1 MSNVVIN
8 PNASGSGTITVTAP
22 STNSNYT
29 ITIPAETGT
38 LVTTATTNPYLGTA
52 QTWTAPQRGT
62 VTTDND
68 LSFDMNVTNNFSCTP
83 TAGGALT
90 FTNITSGQSGFILL
104 VNNSNYAITAAAT
117 TKVASTTL
125 ATISAT
131 GTYLLSYWSN
141 GTNVY
146 VTNSAALA

>member
-1 MSNVVIN
+1 MSNLRLTG
-8 PNASGSGTITVTAP
+8 NASGTGTITVQSP
-22 STNSNYT
+22 NSNSNF
-29 ITIPAETGT
+29 
-38 LVTTATTNPYLGTA
+38 TATVPAATTDLAGLAVT
-52 QTWTAPQRGT
+52 QTFTSPQRGT

-90 FTNITSGQSGFILL
+90 FTNITAGQSGFILL

-117 TKVASTTL
+117 TKIATGAL

-141 GTNVY
+141 GTNVF
-146 VTNSAALA
+146 VTNSAALS